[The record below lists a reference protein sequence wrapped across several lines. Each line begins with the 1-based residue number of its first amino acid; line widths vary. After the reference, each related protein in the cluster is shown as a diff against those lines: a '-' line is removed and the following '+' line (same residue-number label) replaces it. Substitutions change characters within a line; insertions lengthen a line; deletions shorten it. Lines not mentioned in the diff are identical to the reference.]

1 MMMQK
6 QFGNEISGP
15 GILNYHSSHE
25 ERLSRSLTLRAP
37 HCEQERPRPKGIL
50 ARLFG
55 SARGSKLSLVNMVLL
70 VFIFVFYQVVMANN
84 PAGTW
89 KRDGFHFSLSAFRH
103 DEKIFTSLRIM
114 KEKNAAYTGA
124 APEVKL
130 EGGGV
135 SEVFMP
141 GLPLVKGET
150 TYVRTVLPCPEPPEI
165 SCTIVFDGT
174 TKRLTVKGK
183 QE

>member
-15 GILNYHSSHE
+15 GILNYHSSRE
-25 ERLSRSLTLRAP
+25 ERISRSLVPNTAR
-37 HCEQERPRPKGIL
+37 CEGEKPRPRGIL

-55 SARGSKLSLVNMVLL
+55 SARGSKLSLVNMIVL
-70 VFIFVFYQVVMANN
+70 VFIFVFYQVVTANN

-89 KRDGFHFSLSAFRH
+89 KRDGFRFSLSAFRH
-103 DEKIFTSLRIM
+103 EEKILASLRIT
-114 KEKNAAYTGA
+114 KEKTAVHRGA
-124 APEVKL
+124 APEVRL

-135 SEVFMP
+135 SEVFTP
-141 GLPLVKGET
+141 GLPLTRGET
-150 TYVRTVLPCPEPPEI
+150 TYVRTTLPCPEPPEV

-174 TKRLTVKGK
+174 TKRLAVREK